1 MTPDSS
7 LFAPRYWPEWLAVG
21 IARLAARLPYRLQT
35 GVGRGLGRLF
45 QRLNPYRRLVVDI
58 NLALCFP
65 ELGPREREDLKKH
78 IFESLGISILETLA
92 GLWAANKFFSSA
104 GQIDGLEHLEAAQRQ
119 GKGVILLSG
128 HFCSL
133 DFAGRILMQHHPACF
148 TYHELRNPVFDRVVA
163 RQRKRNCTALIHRHD
178 TRGFVRALR
187 SGKAVWYAPDQDQG
201 VNNTVFATFFGLQAS
216 TLTATARLA
225 RLTNAAV
232 LPFIIRRL
240 PDSGG
245 YALTI
250 QPALEDFPGEDDLA
264 YATRFNA
271 MIESQIRANPD
282 QYLWTHRRFKTRP
295 GGESKLYPPK
305 PSRLKRQ
312 RRRAAGTLSREKRS

>member
-21 IARLAARLPYRLQT
+21 MARLAARLPYRLQT

-295 GGESKLYPPK
+295 EGEPKRYPPK

>member
-21 IARLAARLPYRLQT
+21 MARLAARLPYRLQT

-104 GQIDGLEHLEAAQRQ
+104 GEIDGLEHLEAAQRQ

-133 DFAGRILMQHHPACF
+133 DFAGRILMQHHP
-148 TYHELRNPVFDRVVA
+148 
-163 RQRKRNCTALIHRHD
+163 
-178 TRGFVRALR
+178 
-187 SGKAVWYAPDQDQG
+187 GKAAEKKLHGIDSPARYPRVCQG
-201 VNNTVFATFFGLQAS
+201 A
-216 TLTATARLA
+216 
-225 RLTNAAV
+225 
-232 LPFIIRRL
+232 
-240 PDSGG
+240 
-245 YALTI
+245 
-250 QPALEDFPGEDDLA
+250 
-264 YATRFNA
+264 
-271 MIESQIRANPD
+271 QIR
-282 QYLWTHRRFKTRP
+282 QGGLVCTGP
-295 GGESKLYPPK
+295 GSG
-305 PSRLKRQ
+305 R
-312 RRRAAGTLSREKRS
+312 